1 MNAADEDAALIIVH
15 CRESAEHACQG
26 KLSIQC
32 PPHATAD
39 ASPRTYRHVLDT
51 LSFPSTTMFPCYDP
65 TSRSLSSAV
74 VPRTLPTRDSLDRE
88 IALDTATG

>member
-39 ASPRTYRHVLDT
+39 ASSRIGRRGLDT
-51 LSFPSTTMFPCYDP
+51 LSFLPTIMVPCHDP
-65 TSRSLSSAV
+65 TSRSSTSAV

-88 IALDTATG
+88 IALDTAMG